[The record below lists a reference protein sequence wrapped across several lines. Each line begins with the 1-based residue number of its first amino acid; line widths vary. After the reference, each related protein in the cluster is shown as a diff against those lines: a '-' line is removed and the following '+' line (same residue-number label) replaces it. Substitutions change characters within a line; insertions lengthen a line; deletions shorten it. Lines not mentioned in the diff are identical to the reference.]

1 MCSLTPPD
9 RGVFLVQRHYLCAM
23 DWTGAIGGFRQYL
36 LLERSLSTN
45 TIEAYL
51 HDVEKLQSF
60 ALQEKNGIAPDCIA
74 QRDIEAFL
82 AWLRP
87 FGFEESSQARI
98 LSGIKAFYRFLML
111 EHALADNPAAQLEG
125 PKLKRSIP
133 DVLRIDEIEQ
143 IFAAVDLSQKHGHR
157 DRAILETLY
166 ACGLRVSELIS
177 LRCSQVF
184 AEDGYVRIIGKG
196 NKERLV
202 PIGGQALRQ
211 IEYYRQSGRDLPVR
225 GHEDI
230 LFLNRF
236 GKKLSRVSIFNMVKH
251 YATLAGLDKEVSP
264 HTFRH
269 SFATHLVEGGANL
282 RAVQE
287 MLGHESITT
296 TEIYTHLDIHYLR
309 DTVLQFHPIH
319 RKT

>member
-1 MCSLTPPD
+1 
-9 RGVFLVQRHYLCAM
+9 M

-36 LLERSLSTN
+36 LLERSLSAN

-60 ALQEKNGIAPDCIA
+60 ALQQNMGMAPDA
-74 QRDIEAFL
+74 VKQKDIEAFL

-98 LSGIKAFYRFLML
+98 LSGIKAFFRYLVL

-125 PKLKRSIP
+125 PKLHRSIP

-143 IFAAVDLSQKHGHR
+143 IFAAVDLSQNHGHR

-177 LRCSQVF
+177 LCCSQVF

-211 IEYYRQSGRDLPVR
+211 IETYRQHERDLPAR

-236 GKKLSRVSIFNMVKH
+236 GKKLSRVSIFKLVKH
-251 YATLAGLDKEVSP
+251 YAAKAGLDKEISP

-296 TEIYTHLDIHYLR
+296 TEIYTHLDIHFLR
-309 DTVLQFHPIH
+309 DTVLQFHPIN
-319 RKT
+319 RKA